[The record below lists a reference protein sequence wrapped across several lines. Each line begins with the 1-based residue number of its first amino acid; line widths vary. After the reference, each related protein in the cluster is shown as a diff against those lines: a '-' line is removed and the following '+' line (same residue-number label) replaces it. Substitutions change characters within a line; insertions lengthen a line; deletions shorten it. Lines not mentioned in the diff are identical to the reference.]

1 MKKNKIAGPGVILT
15 LLVCFTPPLF
25 GDKFVDRVEES
36 TTVYQALINTKD
48 GGVPSSLL
56 KKCRCVVVIPH
67 VIKAAFGFG
76 GRHGNGI
83 ASCKGKK
90 GKWSPLSFVKL
101 SGGSF
106 GFQIGA
112 QSSDMVLFLMTDK
125 SVQGLMGSEFTLG
138 GDASVAAG
146 PVGRRVEASTDI
158 TLRAEIYSYAR
169 SKGLFAGISLEGA
182 SLRADDTAI
191 KKFYGQEVEPKA
203 ILIEHK
209 VPNTPYIAREFTKA
223 LPSGTE

>member
-1 MKKNKIAGPGVILT
+1 MKKNQIAALGVTFT
-15 LLVCFTPPLF
+15 LVASFTLPLF

-36 TTVYQALINTKD
+36 TTVYQELIGSKD

-112 QSSDMVLFLMTDK
+112 QSSDMVLFLMTDN
-125 SVQGLMGSEFTLG
+125 SVQGLMGSKFTLG

-191 KKFYGQEVEPKA
+191 KKFYGQEVEPRA
-203 ILIEHK
+203 ILMDHK
-209 VPNTPYIAREFTKA
+209 VPKIPYIAREFTKA
-223 LPSGTE
+223 LP

>member
-1 MKKNKIAGPGVILT
+1 MKNNKVATLSVIVPLV
-15 LLVCFTPPLF
+15 VCFTFPLF

-36 TTVYQALINTKD
+36 TSVYKALIKSKD
-48 GGVPSSLL
+48 GGVPASLL
-56 KKCRCVVVIPH
+56 KKCQCVVVIPH

-76 GRHGNGI
+76 GRHGYGI

-125 SVQGLMGSEFTLG
+125 SIQGLMGNKFTLG
-138 GDASVAAG
+138 ADASVAAG
-146 PVGRRVEASTDI
+146 PVGRSVEADTDI

-203 ILIEHK
+203 ILIDHK

>member
-1 MKKNKIAGPGVILT
+1 MKNRKIAGLSVIFTLVACFT
-15 LLVCFTPPLF
+15 LLLF

-125 SVQGLMGSEFTLG
+125 SVQGLMGSKFTLG

-146 PVGRRVEASTDI
+146 PVGRRVEAGTDI

-191 KKFYGQEVEPKA
+191 KKFYGQEVEPRA
-203 ILIEHK
+203 ILMDHK
-209 VPNTPYIAREFTKA
+209 VPKIPYIAREFTKV
-223 LPSGTE
+223 LPK

>member
-1 MKKNKIAGPGVILT
+1 MKNNKISTLALIFPLVACLT
-15 LLVCFTPPLF
+15 LPLF

-36 TTVYQALINTKD
+36 TSAYKALIKAKD
-48 GGVPSSLL
+48 GGVPASLL
-56 KKCRCVVVIPH
+56 EKCQCVVVIPH

-106 GFQIGA
+106 GFQIGV

-125 SVQGLMGSEFTLG
+125 SIQGLLGNKFTLG
-138 GDASVAAG
+138 ADASVAAG
-146 PVGRRVEASTDI
+146 PVGRSVAADTDI

-182 SLRADDTAI
+182 SLRADNTAI

-203 ILIEHK
+203 ILIDHK
-209 VPNTPYIAREFTKA
+209 VPNLPYIAREFTKA
-223 LPSGTE
+223 LP

>member
-1 MKKNKIAGPGVILT
+1 MKNNPVAALGVIFTLAACLT
-15 LLVCFTPPLF
+15 LPLF

-36 TTVYQALINTKD
+36 TTVYQALIKSKD
-48 GGVPSSLL
+48 GGVPASLL

-106 GFQIGA
+106 GFQLGA

-125 SVQGLMGSEFTLG
+125 SVQGLMGSKFTLG

-146 PVGRRVEASTDI
+146 PVGRSVEAGTDI
-158 TLRAEIYSYAR
+158 NLRAEIYSYAR

-182 SLRADDTAI
+182 SLRADGTAI
-191 KKFYGQEVEPKA
+191 EKFYGQEVDPRA
-203 ILIEHK
+203 ILMDHK
-209 VPNTPYIAREFTKA
+209 VPKIPYIAREFTKV
-223 LPSGTE
+223 LP